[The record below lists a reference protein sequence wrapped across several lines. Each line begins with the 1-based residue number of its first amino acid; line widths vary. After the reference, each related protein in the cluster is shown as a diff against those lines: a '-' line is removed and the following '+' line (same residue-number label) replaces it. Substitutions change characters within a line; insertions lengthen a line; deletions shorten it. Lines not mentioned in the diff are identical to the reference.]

1 MYSVFLE
8 NVSEKFVLNGLKA
21 MEMFK
26 MQILSQVKAVN
37 QEFVSFMS
45 PPSVNLSPHKFDL
58 LGQPRSRQPKRKG
71 NTACLLVTRFI
82 GNTELNEK
90 PIQTQNSQPKVAC
103 LLVID
108 INIVL

>member
-1 MYSVFLE
+1 
-8 NVSEKFVLNGLKA
+8 
-21 MEMFK
+21 

-45 PPSVNLSPHKFDL
+45 PPSVNLSPDKFDL

-90 PIQTQNSQPKVAC
+90 PIQNSELPTKGCLPAC
-103 LLVID
+103 NRYQYCFVSGKYLWFLPQ
-108 INIVL
+108 

>member
-1 MYSVFLE
+1 
-8 NVSEKFVLNGLKA
+8 

-45 PPSVNLSPHKFDL
+45 PPSVNLSPDKFDL